1 MEKSSQNL
9 LKSKIKPHSARND
22 RIHRVQSRLM
32 TFMSFV
38 ESDGGIIKHKIVA
51 KKAFLST

>member
-32 TFMSFV
+32 TFMSFI